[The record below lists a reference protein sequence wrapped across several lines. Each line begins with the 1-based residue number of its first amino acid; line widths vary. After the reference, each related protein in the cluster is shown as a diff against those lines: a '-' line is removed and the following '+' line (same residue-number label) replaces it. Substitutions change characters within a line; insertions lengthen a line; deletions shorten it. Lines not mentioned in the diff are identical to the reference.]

1 MLICKCFF
9 LSNGR
14 VCKGFLVLLCFDPVL
29 WRVVS
34 CVVVVGAIKS
44 NSYLASLTMVSGS
57 DTGIAVY
64 KLFIGFRYSLKC
76 FKSHEMKWW
85 DLGGSEPERSPRSWS
100 FFPLSTF
107 PLVCLVGHN
116 TDRELCSTG
125 C

>member
-9 LSNGR
+9 LSNGK

-57 DTGIAVY
+57 GTGIAVD
-64 KLFIGFRYSLKC
+64 KLFIGFRYSLEC
-76 FKSHEMKWW
+76 FRSHEIWW
-85 DLGGSEPERSPRSWS
+85 DLGEE
-100 FFPLSTF
+100 
-107 PLVCLVGHN
+107 
-116 TDRELCSTG
+116 
-125 C
+125 